1 MMTFLVTQTVCF
13 SIMASILLV
22 MHKPLLRWFGIHY
35 TYAMWSSLPL
45 LLASAWLT
53 SPLSHWLDG
62 ARISQLTHYRV
73 LAVDTITTSAPAQQ
87 GWLMLTYSLG
97 VVAMLSLLLFHQLYL
112 INIKR
117 QAIRVNLP
125 QYPLPLLQHPN
136 ISSPMLMGML
146 KPTVLVPCDFNQ
158 LTDAAKQCVL
168 SHELSHKQRGDL
180 FANLL
185 AWGLLSLFWFNPLAW
200 MSYRRFRDDQE
211 LACDDDA
218 SRALSTDQRIVY
230 CQTLLTY
237 SQQQKLGM
245 LNTHYGN
252 KNTLKERIM
261 QIKLNP
267 QQGKST
273 LALLLLTCGLG
284 LGGLLLNQQVVAG
297 SPESAQTSAPQ
308 PISRVEPIYP
318 QDAVNAKANGSV
330 ILSFDI
336 SPAGDV
342 SNIKIVK
349 SSPVGMFD
357 QSAATALSQWRY
369 SQSAQGEKNALVQL
383 DFVLDEA
390 NEGNHEL
397 ERVRVTQ

>member
-1 MMTFLVTQTVCF
+1 
-13 SIMASILLV
+13 
-22 MHKPLLRWFGIHY
+22 
-35 TYAMWSSLPL
+35 
-45 LLASAWLT
+45 
-53 SPLSHWLDG
+53 
-62 ARISQLTHYRV
+62 
-73 LAVDTITTSAPAQQ
+73 
-87 GWLMLTYSLG
+87 
-97 VVAMLSLLLFHQLYL
+97 
-112 INIKR
+112 
-117 QAIRVNLP
+117 
-125 QYPLPLLQHPN
+125 
-136 ISSPMLMGML
+136 
-146 KPTVLVPCDFNQ
+146 
-158 LTDAAKQCVL
+158 
-168 SHELSHKQRGDL
+168 
-180 FANLL
+180 
-185 AWGLLSLFWFNPLAW
+185 
-200 MSYRRFRDDQE
+200 
-211 LACDDDA
+211 
-218 SRALSTDQRIVY
+218 
-230 CQTLLTY
+230 
-237 SQQQKLGM
+237 
-245 LNTHYGN
+245 
-252 KNTLKERIM
+252 M